1 MELLLREPLG
11 DRSLVAGDLP
21 LSIGGTGADLVIAG
35 VVEGPLAWV
44 GLQEDQLFLQP
55 RDAAAPVLL
64 NGARITASAWLRSGD
79 VLDVGAGRL
88 KYRVDDG
95 RRLLEVVA
103 GGADNV
109 TAPPVADT
117 PGSVAGSGADEGAA
131 IEPVAFRRAPTA
143 PAPAVRGAGRRRAA
157 LALGLAALAA
167 VAALVFTSASVL
179 VDVEP
184 AADRVVFEGRWPGVR
199 LGTSHLLR
207 PGKYTLVA
215 ERAGYEVLRVPV
227 EVTRERGRRLEL
239 RLVPLPGRLR
249 VVLPVPGEVRID
261 GTVAGKAPGEFTL
274 RAGKHAIAIDTERYL
289 DFATEVQ
296 IEGLGRLQVLEPRL
310 TPGWAAVQ
318 ISSEPAGAE
327 VRVDGEVQGK
337 TPRGFELMAGSH
349 RIELHLAGFKPWVS
363 DVQAVANEPLGI
375 GPVRLGLPDGRL
387 VVRSNPAGAS
397 VTVGGA
403 YRGRTPLEVDVSP
416 DLEHLVAVARDGY
429 ESATRSARVAP
440 GGRVTVEVSLEAI
453 LGEVIVRANP
463 ADARLLVDGTD
474 RGTASQTLRLPS
486 TAHAIEIRK
495 PGYVPHRTTVTPRPG
510 LAQNLEVTLL
520 PGIPAVP
527 STAATAAGTTAAQGA
542 VEGMIALPPVLR
554 TKTGQE
560 LKLVPAG
567 SFTMGSPRREAGRRA
582 NEAQRAVRL
591 ERRFYV
597 APREITNAEFRRF
610 RSSHR
615 SGFILQTTL
624 DLDALP
630 VVNVSWQDAAAYCN
644 WLSTE
649 EGLTPAY
656 ENRGGKLVPVVPV
669 TNGYRLPTEAEW
681 EWIARGADGVMRK
694 YPWGDTLPV
703 PAGAGNFADRNAQ
716 PLVATFLPDLD
727 DGYAATAPVGSFA
740 PNPAGFFDLGG
751 NVAEWAHDVY
761 TVQPASTAT
770 AVDPVA
776 AGDGV
781 LRVIRGSSWK
791 HSAVTELRVAFRDYG
806 DGRRNDLGFRIA
818 RHAQ

>member
-1 MELLLREPLG
+1 M
-11 DRSLVAGDLP
+11 
-21 LSIGGTGADLVIAG
+21 
-35 VVEGPLAWV
+35 
-44 GLQEDQLFLQP
+44 
-55 RDAAAPVLL
+55 
-64 NGARITASAWLRSGD
+64 
-79 VLDVGAGRL
+79 
-88 KYRVDDG
+88 
-95 RRLLEVVA
+95 
-103 GGADNV
+103 
-109 TAPPVADT
+109 
-117 PGSVAGSGADEGAA
+117 
-131 IEPVAFRRAPTA
+131 
-143 PAPAVRGAGRRRAA
+143 
-157 LALGLAALAA
+157 
-167 VAALVFTSASVL
+167 
-179 VDVEP
+179 
-184 AADRVVFEGRWPGVR
+184 
-199 LGTSHLLR
+199 
-207 PGKYTLVA
+207 
-215 ERAGYEVLRVPV
+215 
-227 EVTRERGRRLEL
+227 
-239 RLVPLPGRLR
+239 
-249 VVLPVPGEVRID
+249 
-261 GTVAGKAPGEFTL
+261 
-274 RAGKHAIAIDTERYL
+274 
-289 DFATEVQ
+289 
-296 IEGLGRLQVLEPRL
+296 
-310 TPGWAAVQ
+310 Q

-327 VRVDGEVQGK
+327 VRVDGEVRGT

-363 DVQAVANEPLGI
+363 DVQAVATEPLEI
-375 GPVRLGLPDGRL
+375 GPVRLGLPDGHL

-416 DLEHLVAVARDGY
+416 DLEHTVAVARDGY

-463 ADARLLVDGTD
+463 PDARLLVDGTD

-510 LAQNLEVTLL
+510 LAQNVEVTLL

-527 STAATAAGTTAAQGA
+527 STASTAAGTTVAPGTS
-542 VEGMIALPPVLR
+542 ETMIALPPVLR

-560 LKLVPAG
+560 LKLVPVG
-567 SFTMGSPRREAGRRA
+567 SFTLGSPRREAGRRA

-597 APREITNAEFRRF
+597 APRELTNAEFRRF

-656 ENRGGKLVPVVPV
+656 ENRGGKLEPVVPA

-740 PNPAGFFDLGG
+740 PNPAGFLDLGG

-761 TVQPASTAT
+761 TVQPASTA
-770 AVDPVA
+770 ASVDPVA

-818 RHAQ
+818 RYAQ